1 MTKSVLIIGAG
12 LGGLFTGAILAKEG
26 LKVTVLEK
34 NSSIGGG
41 LQSFNRFN
49 EVFDTGMHI
58 VCGMQPNGNIR
69 RICRYLGIEDNI
81 KIRQNN
87 SDCCDVLYFEEDHQK
102 YSIAS
107 GKEGFI
113 RSLSKYFPDE
123 KENLEEYVKAIFN
136 ISNKVDL
143 FNLRPS
149 EGYVGMDFFSSTDD
163 FLMPADVFIAKYIK
177 NPKLRS
183 IVAYTNTLYG
193 GRAGVTPAY
202 IHAIISSSYIN
213 GICRFENSSGDFAQL
228 LANVITENGGE
239 IYTNEK
245 AVDILTEGRNIT
257 GVKTD
262 HDNFYQSDIY
272 ISDIHP
278 CALIKITD
286 SQALPKSYRSRLEHI
301 PNSYSAFSLYI
312 KLKSSA
318 FEYLDYCEYFM
329 TDYSKVWDFGNV
341 SDQWP
346 LGFMFMTPPRTG
358 QGKYAATALVTA
370 PMPFDVVR
378 QWENTVSGHRGHDY
392 EAFKQIQTFNI
403 IKQLDKLHPGFQGCI
418 ENVLSSTPLTIRDY
432 YGVVDGALFG
442 YSKDCNN
449 IILSQVPVATKLSN
463 LFLTG
468 QNVNLHGFCG
478 VPLTAVMTSE
488 AVLGNNY
495 IINKLRN
502 EE

>member
-41 LQSFNRFN
+41 LQSFYRFN

-87 SDCCDVLYFEEDHQK
+87 RDCCDVLYFEEDQK
-102 YSIAS
+102 SYSIAS
-107 GKEGFI
+107 GKVGFVS
-113 RSLSKYFPDE
+113 SLSNYFPDE
-123 KENLEEYVKAIFN
+123 QSNLEEYVKAIFN
-136 ISNKVDL
+136 ISSKVDL

-149 EGYVGMDFFSSTDD
+149 EGFVGMDFFNSTDD
-163 FLMPADVFIAKYIK
+163 FLLPADVFIAKYIK

-228 LANVITENGGE
+228 LANVITNHGGE
-239 IYTNEK
+239 IFTNEK
-245 AVDILTEGRNIT
+245 AVDILTEDKNIV

-262 HDNFYQSDIY
+262 RDNFYQSDVY

-278 CALIKITD
+278 CSLLKITD
-286 SQALPKSYRSRLEHI
+286 SKALPKAYRSRLQHI

-312 KLKSSA
+312 KLKQSS

-329 TDYSKVWDFGNV
+329 TEYSKIWNFGNL

-346 LGFMFMTPPRTG
+346 LGFMFMTPPRTN

-370 PMPFDVVR
+370 PMPFDAVR
-378 QWENTVSGHRGHDY
+378 QWENTVSGHRGNDY
-392 EAFKQIQTFNI
+392 ETFKNIQTAEI
-403 IKQLDKLHPGFQGCI
+403 IKQLEKLHPGFSSCI

-432 YGVVDGALFG
+432 YDVADGALFG

-449 IILSQVPVATKLSN
+449 IILSQIPVATKLDN
-463 LFLTG
+463 LLLTG
-468 QNVNLHGFCG
+468 QNVSLHGFCG

-502 EE
+502 E